1 MAKVR
6 KILDAGQSWKVLTD
20 DDNLLCII
28 PKAQIKSISFV
39 RAGQIKVEHGEG
51 CGCEGGC
58 QELYILRADLLEPA
72 SADESEL
79 MEILIAMLGITP
91 ALATNSVQV
100 QIREVLHLIS
110 DKLTQ
115 IDADLS
121 GGFSTDA
128 LETLLTQTNTMIP
141 ANHLEIKNL
150 LSDAKA
156 FLQDILNQLEG
167 VESAISIGNA
177 AVNANGVT
185 LSTILTRLTE
195 FKTSYEDNFTAFQ
208 TNYNATSATLQ
219 TAVNNLL
226 TQLGVVDNHIQE
238 VRTSVDGIIPVLD
251 VIITALG
258 DLALIKA
265 KVTSIDLAHALSQP
279 SRIDQFEA
287 GTIYR
292 GYTITPAASDGSAVW
307 AISKE
312 TTTAGVT
319 SILWAGGVKDFI
331 HSWDSRAALTY
342 S

>member
-6 KILDAGQSWKVLTD
+6 KIVDAGQSWKVLTD

-28 PKAQIKSISFV
+28 PKAQIKTISFV

-58 QELYILRADLLEPA
+58 QELYILWGDVLEPVTA
-72 SADESEL
+72 SEAEL
-79 MEILIAMLGITP
+79 MDTLIAMMEITP

-150 LSDAKA
+150 LSDSKF
-156 FLQDILNQLEG
+156 FLQDILNLQESLEA
-167 VESAISIGNA
+167 AISAGNA
-177 AVNANGVT
+177 AVSANGVT

-195 FKTSYEDNFTAFQ
+195 FKDSYEANFTTFQ
-208 TNYNATSATLQ
+208 ANYNSTSSTLQ
-219 TAVNNLL
+219 TSVNNLL
-226 TQLGVVDNHIQE
+226 TELGVVDNHIQE

-251 VIITALG
+251 TIITALA
-258 DLALIKA
+258 DLAIIKA

-292 GYTITPAASDGSAVW
+292 GYTITPAAADASAVW

-331 HSWDSRAALTY
+331 HNWDSRAALAY